1 MDNLPHSFFGQK
13 KRSQIK
19 HQYETDLQIL
29 LLPKTQ
35 KSTRQPPKKKDAVC
49 NNSDDSD
56 NSTKK
61 TKHVYTK
68 SETEQLLTPEEIA
81 ILETVATTSSAK
93 LKKVNLHAKKRRLKM
108 KLNNEQKQSSEEES
122 T

>member
-1 MDNLPHSFFGQK
+1 MFQ
-13 KRSQIK
+13 RSRNERKQ
-19 HQYETDLQIL
+19 QYEADLQAL
-29 LLPKTQ
+29 LSKPK
-35 KSTRQPPKKKDAVC
+35 KSTRQPPKKKDDVC

-61 TKHVYTK
+61 TPRHKYTK

-108 KLNNEQKQSSEEES
+108 KLNKEQKQSSSEEEES

>member
-1 MDNLPHSFFGQK
+1 M
-13 KRSQIK
+13 
-19 HQYETDLQIL
+19 
-29 LLPKTQ
+29 
-35 KSTRQPPKKKDAVC
+35 
-49 NNSDDSD
+49 
-56 NSTKK
+56 
-61 TKHVYTK
+61 YTK